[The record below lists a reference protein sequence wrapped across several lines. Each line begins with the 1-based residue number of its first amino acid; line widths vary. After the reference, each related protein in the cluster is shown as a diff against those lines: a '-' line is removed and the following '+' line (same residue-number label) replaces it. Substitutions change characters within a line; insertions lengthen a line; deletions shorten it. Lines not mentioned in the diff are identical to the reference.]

1 MLVLSRQRDETIMI
15 GNDIELTV
23 VDIRG
28 DKVRLGIKAPSH
40 IAVHRKEVFEAIRLE
55 NEEAAHL
62 AKNELPD
69 ITTTVPGVG
78 KQKTSIPAAG
88 RVNLQNSTRRKESA

>member
-1 MLVLSRQRDETIMI
+1 M
-15 GNDIELTV
+15 

-28 DKVRLGIKAPSH
+28 DKVRLGIKAPSQ

-62 AKNELPD
+62 SNTELPD
-69 ITTTVPGVG
+69 IATTVPGVG
-78 KQKTSIPAAG
+78 KQKSSIPAAG
-88 RVNLQNSTRRKESA
+88 RVNHQDSTRRKESA